1 MTSVSIRRQP
11 GAISSRSETIAH
23 RVPDYISIRMG
34 LSRVASRDSSTT
46 MLIHTCDSKQS
57 QGYVQENCKAWV
69 EVVFESMI
77 DSRASRRFVVCS
89 TQSRFFRPVAVKR
102 IKTLSHVG
110 SHTCRCS
117 FLARHV
123 ETVIGCSRNLRARL
137 SSRKRHTP
145 GQFTFPSFF
154 PSISTPYGDIRCKL
168 LPLDYVSFREDFID
182 RFTIAIN
189 HARHTMASGGPL
201 RFWPVRHSSIPANS
215 GCPCYEQQ

>member
-46 MLIHTCDSKQS
+46 MLLHTCDSKQS

-102 IKTLSHVG
+102 IIPSATSGLTLVG
-110 SHTCRCS
+110 APSLPGTW
-117 FLARHV
+117 
-123 ETVIGCSRNLRARL
+123 RL
-137 SSRKRHTP
+137 SLAAAGTSEHVFPRESVIRLVNSPSHRSSR
-145 GQFTFPSFF
+145 PS
-154 PSISTPYGDIRCKL
+154 R
-168 LPLDYVSFREDFID
+168 R
-182 RFTIAIN
+182 RMAI
-189 HARHTMASGGPL
+189 
-201 RFWPVRHSSIPANS
+201 
-215 GCPCYEQQ
+215 

>member
-1 MTSVSIRRQP
+1 MTVSEGNP
-11 GAISSRSETIAH
+11 
-23 RVPDYISIRMG
+23 G
-34 LSRVASRDSSTT
+34 LSRRDRKQLHTESPTTYRSEWVSRESHLGIPYATSYLRFEAVTRVRARKLQGMGRSGFRVYDRQP
-46 MLIHTCDSKQS
+46 SKPTLRGLFHSKPFLQTRGS
-57 QGYVQENCKAWV
+57 QTNQ
-69 EVVFESMI
+69 
-77 DSRASRRFVVCS
+77 
-89 TQSRFFRPVAVKR
+89 
-102 IKTLSHVG
+102 TLSHVG
-110 SHTCRCS
+110 SNTCRCS

-168 LPLDYVSFREDFID
+168 LPPDYVSFREDFID

-201 RFWPVRHSSIPANS
+201 RSWPVRHSSIPANS